1 MAMMTKLHSESGS
14 VLINVLLISIL
25 ISILMASSFIM
36 INASNVFFTNDL
48 NQAQAYYNGNTGLL
62 IGLDKINNWVN
73 NIPNIN
79 TMNSGF
85 SYSQTST
92 TTEPWSVEVTEI
104 SQTSNQNS
112 SGGITYT
119 LTFQIDS
126 IGYFGNEHSKLTL
139 TKMYDVTT

>member
-73 NIPNIN
+73 NLPNIN